1 VPLPAAMVS
10 LFAGSAAFE
19 TCFDHFEYLCGRWR
33 ELFALATCCARF
45 PAMKPLGITLG
56 DPSGVGPEVTC
67 KALATLPSEAR
78 DGIVVIGSYH
88 PSQQN
93 TFTGRL
99 PEEMLDDVFRLAKGV
114 IEKG

>member
-1 VPLPAAMVS
+1 MVNCRPYFIDELKRLKRLRVVVPLGQIGFTTF
-10 LFAGSAAFE
+10 LK
-19 TCFDHFEYLCGRWR
+19 
-33 ELFALATCCARF
+33 ARKEMGMEN
-45 PAMKPLGITLG
+45 PRPLPKFGHARSI
-56 DPSGVGPEVTC
+56 D
-67 KALATLPSEAR
+67 LP